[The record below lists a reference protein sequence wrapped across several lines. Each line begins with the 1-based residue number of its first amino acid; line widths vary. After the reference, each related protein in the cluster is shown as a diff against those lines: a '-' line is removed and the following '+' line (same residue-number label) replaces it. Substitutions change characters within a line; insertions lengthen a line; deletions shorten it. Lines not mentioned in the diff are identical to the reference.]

1 MICGGSLHI
10 SVKAKGSLGAFGKVA
25 SITYEGL
32 RITACSLIIYVW
44 WIQENSGMEHLQIF
58 SYIVILI
65 TAGAAIAY
73 IAITDLGHRFPFLR
87 PLMFFVLFWNLK
99 TLVYLFIYYY
109 QINLSAEEAVFEQ
122 TFLFNAGNTHNV
134 LLFFFATFAM
144 IHAIRKLDDLV
155 FPASL
160 RLVLSCVAVLS
171 VLLYGARILDTV
183 QDSSRSWL
191 RDAGIPGYFVWTYY
205 GINMFFL
212 AWLLIRSRDEDRLY
226 KKRINRSFGAFYLL
240 LFGGLISTNFLTMP
254 WHMIGILTGKVLMNL
269 FPIIWIRK
277 YLLKYGRSVPLTLD
291 GSQLKA
297 IAGEHGITPRELEIV
312 ELILKGRSNKQIAD
326 HLCIA
331 HHTVKNH
338 LYRLYQK
345 MGVETRHELVT
356 FFLNHKPNRTES
368 SS

>member
-1 MICGGSLHI
+1 
-10 SVKAKGSLGAFGKVA
+10 
-25 SITYEGL
+25 
-32 RITACSLIIYVW
+32 
-44 WIQENSGMEHLQIF
+44 MEHFQIF

-73 IAITDLGHRFPFLR
+73 IAITDSSHRFPFLK
-87 PLMFFVLFWNLK
+87 PLMFFILFWNLK

-109 QINLSAEEAVFEQ
+109 RINLSAGEAAFEQ

-134 LLFFFATFAM
+134 LLFFFATVAM
-144 IHAIRKLDDLV
+144 IQAIRKLDDLV
-155 FPASL
+155 FPAIL
-160 RLVLSCVAVLS
+160 RIGLVCVAVLS
-171 VLLYGARILDTV
+171 VLLYGLRILDTV
-183 QDSSRSWL
+183 RDPSRSWL

-212 AWLLIRSRDEDRLY
+212 AWLVIRSRNEDLPY

-240 LFGGLISTNFLTMP
+240 LFAGLISTNFMMMP
-254 WHMIGILTGKVLMNL
+254 WHMISILAGKVLMNL
-269 FPIIWIRK
+269 FPIFWIRN
-277 YLLKYGRSVPLTLD
+277 YLMKYGRSVPLTLD

-297 IAGEHGITPRELEIV
+297 MAGEHGITPRELEII
-312 ELILKGRSNKQIAD
+312 ELILQGRSNKQIAD

-338 LYRLYQK
+338 IYRLYQK
-345 MGVETRHELVT
+345 MGIETRHELVT
-356 FFLNHKPNRTES
+356 FFLNNKPNRTES